1 MKLRA
6 VPVVTST
13 HGEIFSNEWVEA
25 SLGSYD
31 FLDVFAATGIL
42 VWPDDDLI
50 VPQGLGS
57 AELRDA
63 RSCFIEIEDEI
74 LKRTFTAVK
83 AAVSKAFVASANE
96 ILARERRRR
105 HLA

>member
-1 MKLRA
+1 VKLRA
-6 VPVVTST
+6 VPIVTPA
-13 HGEIFSNEWVEA
+13 HGQVFATEWVDT

-31 FLDVFAATGIL
+31 LLDPFAATGIL

-57 AELRDA
+57 PPLRAA
-63 RSCFIEIEDEI
+63 RSRFIEIEDEI
-74 LKRTFTAVK
+74 LERTFTAVK
-83 AAVSKAFVASANE
+83 AAISQAFVVAAND

-105 HLA
+105 HIR

>member
-6 VPVVTST
+6 VPLVTSA
-13 HGEIFSNEWVEA
+13 HGEIFANEWVEA

-57 AELRDA
+57 PELRDA
-63 RSCFIEIEDEI
+63 RSRFIEIEDEI
-74 LKRTFTAVK
+74 LARTFNEVR
-83 AAVSKAFVASANE
+83 AAVSKAFVVAAND
-96 ILARERRRR
+96 ILTRERRRR
-105 HLA
+105 HIA